1 MVKRRRL
8 QYIFS
13 NLLSKWKV
21 SSEGGKVGIK
31 LFGHLVGTYRGGG
44 GRLDTNFKGIGSYS
58 CFWSPFSFTNGRKSN
73 WDFKSDQ
80 LLDGIFIDKSN
91 AEERVN
97 LSPCQFQNWIGDK
110 FVHQNS
116 VFFWTTLSLCKHKVR
131 KALLIAGWEKLFT
144 FQLQCEKE

>member
-8 QYIFS
+8 QCIFS

-58 CFWSPFSFTNGRKSN
+58 CFLSPFSFTRGRKSN

-80 LLDGIFIDKSN
+80 LLDGIFVDKSN

-97 LSPCQFQNWIGDK
+97 LSPCHSFKIELKTNLFIK
-110 FVHQNS
+110 
-116 VFFWTTLSLCKHKVR
+116 TLSSFG
-131 KALLIAGWEKLFT
+131 LLYRYVNSRLEKP
-144 FQLQCEKE
+144 C